1 MNWKYSLESNTL
13 SSFQTFLRFNIFK
26 KNLSNTTPIFKNPY
40 LIWNSNTVCFNM
52 YYMKPTCG
60 NNFLRK
66 LCRILWN
73 SLEISLMINPEYT
86 LNEIMWFLR
95 VTVTRTCTFLYPDQI
110 FTLLTISKAYQ
121 FLQLEILFFI
131 ITISFWILTLWKL
144 GHQRSRSFPRWP
156 QWLSCL
162 DDAWNHNLLTRT
174 FWIVVQIQQTRTD

>member
-1 MNWKYSLESNTL
+1 
-13 SSFQTFLRFNIFK
+13 
-26 KNLSNTTPIFKNPY
+26 
-40 LIWNSNTVCFNM
+40 
-52 YYMKPTCG
+52 MKRTCG

-110 FTLLTISKAYQ
+110 FKLLTISKAHQ
-121 FLQLEILFFI
+121 FLQPEILFFI
-131 ITISFWILTLWKL
+131 IIISFWILTLWKL
-144 GHQRSRSFPRWP
+144 GHQRSRSFLRWP

>member
-1 MNWKYSLESNTL
+1 
-13 SSFQTFLRFNIFK
+13 
-26 KNLSNTTPIFKNPY
+26 
-40 LIWNSNTVCFNM
+40 
-52 YYMKPTCG
+52 MKPTCG

-73 SLEISLMINPEYT
+73 SLDISLMINPEYT

-110 FTLLTISKAYQ
+110 FKLLTISKAHQ
-121 FLQLEILFFI
+121 FLQPEILFFI